1 MLNFVHLRKSIV
13 LISEF
18 VQIVGKGFRTA
29 VVIHL
34 STRLIKV
41 IVRLVVR

>member
-1 MLNFVHLRKSIV
+1 MLDFVHLRNSIV
-13 LISEF
+13 LFSEL
-18 VQIVGKGFRTA
+18 VQIVGTGFRTA